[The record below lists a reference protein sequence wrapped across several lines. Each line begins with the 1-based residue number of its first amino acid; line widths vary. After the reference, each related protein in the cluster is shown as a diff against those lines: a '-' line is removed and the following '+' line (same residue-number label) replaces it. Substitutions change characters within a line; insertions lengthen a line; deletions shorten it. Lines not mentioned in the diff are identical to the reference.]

1 MLGCHG
7 LFETHVFFFFFGPC
21 SNRCTYTRNTHTQT
35 QKQNYN
41 ASLYSPLFPFFF
53 CFFSFF
59 FLGFRVAPELSFFF
73 LCPSFST
80 DALSASLLERDG
92 EEGGGCQRKTLAK
105 GRDRRSMNVHDRN
118 SRSCADRPFFFFFFF
133 FASITTWNQ
142 VCLGAL
148 ASLFHRYT
156 QSHTNKRE
164 SG

>member
-1 MLGCHG
+1 MDCLKH
-7 LFETHVFFFFFGPC
+7 TFFFFFLVLAATAAPIHA
-21 SNRCTYTRNTHTQT
+21 THTHKHKNKT
-35 QKQNYN
+35 TTPVYTHHFF
-41 ASLYSPLFPFFF
+41 LFFF
-53 CFFSFF
+53 VSSLFF

-164 SG
+164 GG